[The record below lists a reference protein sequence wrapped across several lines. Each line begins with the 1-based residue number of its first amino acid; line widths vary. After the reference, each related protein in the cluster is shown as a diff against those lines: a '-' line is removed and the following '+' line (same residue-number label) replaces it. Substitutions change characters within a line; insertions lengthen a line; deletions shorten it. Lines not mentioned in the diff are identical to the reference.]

1 MQQCMSEALIHFR
14 SSTWLDYIKGHLP
27 WSLNPWPSYCS
38 PKLFSPT
45 SQHSALQSGQNAT
58 SVAVLVYS
66 VMCHAFLYAHIV
78 GNPNLIQIPLPV
90 TYYLL
95 TASDLVASNL
105 IA

>member
-1 MQQCMSEALIHFR
+1 MQQCMSEAVIQANFIL
-14 SSTWLDYIKGHLP
+14 STWLDYSKGHLP
-27 WSLNPWPSYCS
+27 WSHNPWSSYCS

-78 GNPNLIQIPLPV
+78 GNPNLIQKSL
-90 TYYLL
+90 
-95 TASDLVASNL
+95 LVASL
-105 IA
+105 LTP